1 MTGQPAAEFR
11 RRAWLCIAAASAAL
25 AGTAQQARAQDVAS
39 KPCAV
44 ILMHGKWGMP
54 QSPYLKPVVQK
65 LEPACP
71 VKLLEMPWSRM
82 RLYDKPYADA
92 LAQIR
97 QAVAEF
103 RQAGVQWVAVG
114 GQSFGANASL
124 AYMAQV
130 GDVDA
135 VLPLAPGHVPE
146 NFYQITEVRRGIDTA
161 HQAVQA
167 GQGDTLVEMT
177 DINQGQRR
185 PVQPTANALWSY
197 FNPQGWG
204 NMRLSTAAFR
214 KPVPVFWAIGTADS
228 LYPEGSAAIYKNMSV
243 HPDSRYEV
251 VRANHATT
259 PEVASDALI
268 AWVKARVG
276 R

>member
-1 MTGQPAAEFR
+1 MR
-11 RRAWLCIAAASAAL
+11 SSCAAL
-25 AGTAQQARAQDVAS
+25 ALWVAGWGA
-39 KPCAV
+39 CASALAEPLSCGV
-44 ILMHGKWGMP
+44 VLMHGKWGMP

-65 LEPACP
+65 LEPSCS
-71 VKLLEMPWSRM
+71 VKLLEMPWSRL

-146 NFYQITEVRRGIDTA
+146 SFYQISEVRRGIDGA

-185 PVQPTANALWSY
+185 QVKAPAAALWSY
-197 FNPQGWG
+197 FDPQGWG
-204 NMRLSTAAFR
+204 HMGLSARNFR
-214 KPVPVFWAIGTADS
+214 KPVPVFWAIGTLDPLYPASSMAIYQQLPAHADS
-228 LYPEGSAAIYKNMSV
+228 QYL
-243 HPDSRYEV
+243 V
-251 VRANHATT
+251 VQANHATT
-259 PEVASDALI
+259 PEAASEALWL
-268 AWVKARVG
+268 WVKARTG